1 MTRLEMD
8 IAWRLARPDCYRIA
22 MRRFMMSAGVV
33 AGGTAAGMGAG
44 GFAWMNVALTAAWL
58 AVAGQIARAHRKKT
72 L

>member
-33 AGGTAAGMGAG
+33 AELAKGARQLAA
-44 GFAWMNVALTAAWL
+44 
-58 AVAGQIARAHRKKT
+58 
-72 L
+72 